1 MRILKSQYDIPDHI
15 VRLFKIQDSAVQLP
29 PMRPKFEFTFPIVPD
44 HAIELLE
51 SIMDNNDHPI
61 EGRSAGNHLMLVI
74 PIKDRHFWSPWLNL
88 EARPYCP
95 DPDGKLITHIKG
107 RFSPNPSVWTGF
119 MMTYSS
125 LAVLAFLA
133 VIFALSQVMMD
144 DSPWALQALIPLGL
158 IAGVMYWSS
167 LLGQK
172 LAQEQMQLLYRVT
185 LETLADGSGIQVLD
199 HPTTPIDSHQS
210 EHPIPEITLVKTDSS
225 ALETNPDP
233 VP

>member
-1 MRILKSQYDIPDHI
+1 M
-15 VRLFKIQDSAVQLP
+15 QLP

-88 EARPYCP
+88 EARPYKPNP
-95 DPDGKLITHIKG
+95 DSELITHIKG

-133 VIFALSQVMMD
+133 VIFAFSQIMMD
-144 DSPWALQALIPLGL
+144 DSPWALQALIPLAI

-167 LLGQK
+167 LVGQK

-185 LETLADGSGIQVLD
+185 LETLADGSGIQVLN
-199 HPTTPIDSHQS
+199 HPTDPIDSHQS
-210 EHPIPEITLVKTDSS
+210 EHAIPEITLVKTDSS